1 MLLCCWYI
9 SISEKRNEIILVEC
23 VILVR
28 IFIKLVTKNFGLLRS
43 CNTIMVLTNFYL
55 TSESYLDGVALN
67 DMVNI

>member
-43 CNTIMVLTNFYL
+43 YNTIMVLTNFYL